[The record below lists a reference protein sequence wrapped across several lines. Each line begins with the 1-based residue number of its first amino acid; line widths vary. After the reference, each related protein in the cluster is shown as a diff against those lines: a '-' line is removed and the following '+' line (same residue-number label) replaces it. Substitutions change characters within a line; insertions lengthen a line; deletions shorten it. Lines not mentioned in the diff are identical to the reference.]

1 MAGRDMKADLDFAF
15 ELQVEEALTASL
27 IGDEQE
33 IAQNTSDF
41 QTLELLKQLEQEE
54 KDRLQWETE
63 INKMKNDLKRLVHD
77 QKVAHEISRIPN
89 DQWEKTGDHFEK
101 PFGEASSSSRDV
113 HDNSTPFKLYFK
125 GLFSNERV
133 GDSIVDIAGIG
144 FAVLKPLIGN
154 WKSDFAP
161 EELELKVEAKALIQ
175 GLTAALS
182 LDIKRME
189 VFSDYYPL
197 YQYITMRYLVNQ
209 LNIATVVDQVS
220 LLQRN
225 FTSCRPFLVARKDV
239 KFAFKLARNAIDS
252 QISRSAGCSTSR
264 SKKETCNICLEDISV
279 GQIFSINRCLHRYC
293 CSCMKQHVEVKLLNG
308 MVPQCPHDGCKTTL
322 NLDNCRN
329 FLTTKLIDM
338 MSKRNQ
344 EDSIPVTEKVYCP
357 NPMCSTLMSKIDIPK
372 FAYDPSTK
380 EYLSGQCMKCKEY
393 ICFKCQ
399 APWHYNMTCRA
410 YQKSSKD
417 DAKLKNLANMKLWRQ
432 CKKCNHMIELVAGC
446 YHITCRCGH
455 EFCYTCGAA
464 WKNKKATC
472 TCPIWNERNLMHNQQ
487 GPNRQNN
494 PRNFQNLQ
502 QQNQHHQQRR

>member
-15 ELQVEEALTASL
+15 ALQVEEALTASL

-33 IAQNTSDF
+33 IAQNASDF
-41 QTLELLKQLEQEE
+41 QTLELLKKLEQEE

-63 INKMKNDLKRLVHD
+63 INKMKNDLKRLIHD
-77 QKVAHEISRIPN
+77 QEVAKQISRIPE
-89 DQWEKTGDHFEK
+89 QEWERTGDHFEK
-101 PFGEASSSSRDV
+101 PFGEASSSTSRHV
-113 HDNSTPFKLYFK
+113 HDNSALFKLYFK
-125 GLFSNERV
+125 GLFSTER
-133 GDSIVDIAGIG
+133 
-144 FAVLKPLIGN
+144 IGN
-154 WKSDFAP
+154 SI
-161 EELELKVEAKALIQ
+161 ALIQ

-182 LDIKRME
+182 LDVKKID
-189 VFSDYYPL
+189 FFCDYYPL
-197 YQYITMRYLVNQ
+197 YQYITMRHLVNQ
-209 LNIATVVDQVS
+209 QNIATVVDQVS

-225 FTSCRPFLVARKDV
+225 FISCRPFLVARKDI

-252 QISRSAGCSTSR
+252 QINRSAGCSS
-264 SKKETCNICLEDISV
+264 SKSIKEMCHICLEDISV
-279 GQIFSINRCLHRYC
+279 GQMFSVSRCLHRYC

-322 NLDNCRN
+322 KLDNCRI

-338 MSKRNQ
+338 MSKRIQ

-372 FAYDPSTK
+372 FVYDPSTR
-380 EYLSGQCMKCKEY
+380 EYLCGQCLKCKQY
-393 ICFKCQ
+393 FCFKCK
-399 APWHYNMTCRA
+399 APWHYDMSCRA
-410 YQKSSKD
+410 YQKSSED

-472 TCPIWNERNLMHNQQ
+472 TCPIWNERNLVHNQRV
-487 GPNRQNN
+487 PNRQNN
-494 PRNFQNLQ
+494 PRNLQNP
-502 QQNQHHQQRR
+502 QRR